1 MSAFLASCRNLPA
14 EAPDPQSDARPNA
27 NSRQGLWRRCLRG
40 FGRRSWAQKKLPPQ
54 GGQLS
59 LRFAATLLVTL
70 ASWGSVRVPAKCRA
84 HYPKTRGWKPS
95 PCGCNGWVSANM
107 VTALRAGVHR
117 FCVQLSRAFQE
128 LRGIRSSPLKLT
140 LPRAR
145 SSKLPPRSYLSRQ
158 ELQKTGR
165 APPDVGRPRELGHE
179 PKWPER
185 TWAVLT
191 ILAAGAVI
199 LSAFWP

>member
-1 MSAFLASCRNLPA
+1 MAPLPPGVRSAIV
-14 EAPDPQSDARPNA
+14 
-27 NSRQGLWRRCLRG
+27 
-40 FGRRSWAQKKLPPQ
+40 AQKKSCPPQ

-59 LRFAATLLVTL
+59 LRFAATLLGTL

-84 HYPKTRGWKPS
+84 HYPKTREWKPS

-107 VTALRAGVHR
+107 VTALRAGVHC
-117 FCVQLSRAFQE
+117 FCVQLPRAFQG
-128 LRGIRSSPLKLT
+128 LRAIRSSPLKLT
-140 LPRAR
+140 SLQAR
-145 SSKLPPRSYLSRQ
+145 SSKLPPRSYLSRR
-158 ELQKTGR
+158 ELRKRGGHHRMSEDQ
-165 APPDVGRPRELGHE
+165 AELGHE